1 MPKPKPDEVIRHE
14 VVLGRVER
22 DLVETATMAY
32 TVNRV
37 ATPLV
42 ALLSDVSA
50 MTIILSLVAT
60 YLGFKYEVPQ
70 LIGGEMAE
78 ILADFDAQ
86 HQAAKDKAE
95 AVGESLVDLRI
106 STLPLGLGPI
116 INFLRTQGL

>member
-86 HQAAKDKAE
+86 YQAAKDKAE

>member
-1 MPKPKPDEVIRHE
+1 MPKPKPDQVIRHE
-14 VVLGRVER
+14 IILGRVER

-42 ALLSDVSA
+42 ALLSDISA

-70 LIGGEMAE
+70 LIGGQMAD
-78 ILADFDAQ
+78 LYADFDAQ
-86 HQAAKDKAE
+86 FQAAKDKAE
-95 AVGESLVDLRI
+95 AAGESLAYAQI
-106 STLPLGLGPI
+106 NSLPFGIGPI
-116 INFLRTQGL
+116 INYLRTQGI

>member
-1 MPKPKPDEVIRHE
+1 MPKPKPDNIVRHE
-14 VVLGRVER
+14 IILGRVER

-60 YLGFKYEVPQ
+60 YLGFKYEVPS

-86 HQAAKDKAE
+86 YQAAKDKAE

-106 STLPLGLGPI
+106 STLPFGLGPI
-116 INFLRTQGL
+116 INYLRTQGI

>member
-86 HQAAKDKAE
+86 YQAAKDKAE
-95 AVGESLVDLRI
+95 AVGESLVHLRI
-106 STLPLGLGPI
+106 STLPFGLGPI
-116 INFLRTQGL
+116 INYLRTQGL